1 MMSSSDYNL
10 ITFKAISTF
19 IKDLADLFGSTNHSL
34 KLYDRLISKTTLTHD
49 VAINKHISAFRDFCI
64 TNRDAILNKNISKLD
79 VKIIEYSSKVFV
91 DVGQIFKDADK
102 ETSNVIWKHLLTIS
116 ALVDPAGKAKE
127 ILKKSN
133 DSKEADFLS
142 NIINKVESHVKP
154 DANPLEAV
162 SSIMSSGVFNELLTG
177 MNEGMQNGNLD
188 LTKLMGTVQQMCASF
203 GVDNNQP
210 GGADAMNMINNM
222 VNMISTPGQN
232 PSKLEVIKED
242 LE

>member
-1 MMSSSDYNL
+1 MNSSDYNL

-19 IKDLADLFGSTNHSL
+19 ITDLSEIFGSTNHSL
-34 KLYDRLISKTTLTHD
+34 KLYDRLISKTTLSHD

-64 TNRDAILNKNISKLD
+64 ANRDAILNKNESKLV
-79 VKIIEYSSKVFV
+79 VKTIEYSPKVFV
-91 DVGQIFKDADK
+91 DISQIFTSSDK
-102 ETSNVIWKHLLTIS
+102 ETTNVIWKHLLTIS

-133 DSKEADFLS
+133 DSKEADFLT
-142 NIINKVESHVKP
+142 NIINKVESHVNP
-154 DANPLEAV
+154 NANPLEAV

-177 MNEGMQNGNLD
+177 MNDGMQNGSLD

-222 VNMISTPGQN
+222 VNMMAPGQNAN

-242 LE
+242 